1 MNKDERF
8 IFDYNVMID
17 RDNTEILVNATDTN
31 AMNIKFL
38 YDYLSWH
45 GLWWAF
51 VLAFFTFCILLI
63 EKKIQDLEEQVE
75 YLEERLPEREPLLAK
90 C

>member
-1 MNKDERF
+1 MNPQERYL
-8 IFDYNVMID
+8 FDYNAMISNN
-17 RDNTEILVNATDTN
+17 NTQSMVNATN
-31 AMNIKFL
+31 ANTVHIDYL

-51 VLAFFTFCILLI
+51 VLAFWTFCLLVL
-63 EKKIQDLEEQVE
+63 EKKIQDLDERVE

>member
-1 MNKDERF
+1 MNSHERYL
-8 IFDYNVMID
+8 FDYDVMIANN
-17 RDNTEILVNATDTN
+17 NTKILANATDTN
-31 AMNIKFL
+31 AINIQYL

-51 VLAFFTFCILLI
+51 VLAFFTFCLLLI
-63 EKKIQDLEEQVE
+63 ERRIQILEERIE

>member
-1 MNKDERF
+1 MNSEEGYL
-8 IFDYNVMID
+8 FDYNVMISNN
-17 RDNTEILVNATDTN
+17 NTLSMVNATN
-31 AMNIKFL
+31 ANTAHIVYL
-38 YDYLSWH
+38 YDYLSWN

-51 VLAFFTFCILLI
+51 ILAFLSFCLLLI
-63 EKKIQDLEEQVE
+63 ERRINDLEERVE

>member
-1 MNKDERF
+1 MNPQEQY
-8 IFDYNVMID
+8 IFDYNAMIANN
-17 RDNTEILVNATDTN
+17 NTRTIINATN
-31 AMNIKFL
+31 ANTIHIDYL
-38 YDYLSWH
+38 YDYLSWN

-51 VLAFFTFCILLI
+51 ILAVLSFCLIVI
-63 EKKIQDLEEQVE
+63 EKEVQKLEDRIE

>member
-1 MNKDERF
+1 MNQQERYL
-8 IFDYNVMID
+8 FDYNAMIANN
-17 RDNTEILVNATDTN
+17 NTQSMVNATN
-31 AMNIKFL
+31 ANTAHIDYL

-51 VLAFFTFCILLI
+51 ILAVVSICLLTM
-63 EKKIQDLEEQVE
+63 EKGIQRLEERIE